1 MAMRATPHNVSP
13 NGRQVAVQSM
23 SMTQLVIGTTLG
35 FLAAHALLYG
45 LKRLSGR
52 MGGDAGRSRM
62 SARGPLPASALL
74 RGFVRYA
81 PALAVGAA
89 LITLGAWAVK
99 DHLAARHAGNVPVA
113 DALDASGS
121 GQLADSRAAADDL
134 ATLTQPGGSTPAAA
148 TVAASLDPYSDPEFR
163 SPARPHRGAAS
174 LKDALVRRSEAKA
187 RADLLRNMHQQ
198 SNRSQY
204 DCEAAARAERYLKAG
219 LDVWGFVAW
228 EAKYFPVD
236 GYKGARL
243 PECRDIKNVVE
254 PSQLNAQSAVTQA
267 NHS

>member
-1 MAMRATPHNVSP
+1 
-13 NGRQVAVQSM
+13 M
-23 SMTQLVIGTTLG
+23 SMTQLVIGTTVG

-45 LKRLSGR
+45 LKRLR
-52 MGGDAGRSRM
+52 ARKTGDAERSRM
-62 SARGPLPASALL
+62 IRREPLPASALM

-81 PALAVGAA
+81 PPLALGAA

-99 DHLAARHAGNVPVA
+99 DHLAARHVGNVPVA
-113 DALDASGS
+113 DALDAAGA
-121 GQLADSRAAADDL
+121 GQLADSRSAADDL
-134 ATLTQPGGSTPAAA
+134 AILTQPGGSAPAAA
-148 TVAASLDPYSDPEFR
+148 TAAASLDPYNDPDFR
-163 SPARPHRGAAS
+163 NPSRPRRAGAAS
-174 LKDALVRRSEAKA
+174 LKDALVRRSEIKA
-187 RADLLRNMHQQ
+187 RADLLRDMHQQ

-236 GYKGARL
+236 GYKGATL
-243 PECRDIKNVVE
+243 PECREIKDVVE
-254 PSQLNAQSAVTQA
+254 PSQLNAQSAVAQA